1 MQIFALAVLIFGL
14 AMVMDLHALFQDKKR
29 KLGLLEDEG
38 ISNFADVASAKNQ
51 NLKSKIT
58 MMILVEF
65 PEPEVLLVFIGRFV
79 LCEKYLSVYMHF
91 ILIYT
96 CMFSFSC
103 R

>member
-51 NLKSKIT
+51 NFEAQNSNDDFGGISRT
-58 MMILVEF
+58 RGIA
-65 PEPEVLLVFIGRFV
+65 G
-79 LCEKYLSVYMHF
+79 
-91 ILIYT
+91 IYW
-96 CMFSFSC
+96 
-103 R
+103 